1 MPAPASQPY
10 MVKRRLGRMEDEEED
25 RPVGQVKKKK
35 KNAATTTTEDTHA
48 LQMMERELQPRTEVL

>member
-1 MPAPASQPY
+1 
-10 MVKRRLGRMEDEEED
+10 MEDEEED
-25 RPVGQVKKKK
+25 RPVGQVKK